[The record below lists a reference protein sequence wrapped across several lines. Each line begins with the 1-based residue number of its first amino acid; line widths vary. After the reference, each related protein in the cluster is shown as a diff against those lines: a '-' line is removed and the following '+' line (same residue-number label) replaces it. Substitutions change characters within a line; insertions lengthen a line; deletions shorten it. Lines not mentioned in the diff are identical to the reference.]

1 MPEDRRHEA
10 LPFLRPRIEEP
21 TTIVLFVFVVLCLGI
36 ASLIGLYL
44 WRQRRQR
51 IELETRFS
59 KVGTQKG
66 LAPRQILYLLQLAW
80 TTPMKNPLLLLNSV
94 YVFDK
99 IAGGR
104 ASELLHAAHQDELME
119 IVRFASSSALTV
131 WPPIS
136 PCIQRGNRKQ
146 DGRSWSGE
154 TRPKPFTRRSSSTVM
169 KGP

>member
-1 MPEDRRHEA
+1 MPEDRLHEA
-10 LPFLRPRIEEP
+10 LPFLRPQIEEP

-80 TTPMKNPLLLLNSV
+80 TTPMIAHSYCPLLLLNSV
-94 YVFDK
+94 YVLDK

-104 ASELLHAAHQDELME
+104 ASKLLHAAHQYELMAIGAIR
-119 IVRFASSSALTV
+119 IVLGFDRLSPEQPLHTTRQSATGWTIMV
-131 WPPIS
+131 W
-136 PCIQRGNRKQ
+136 R
-146 DGRSWSGE
+146 DE
-154 TRPKPFTRRSSSTVM
+154 TETFYP
-169 KGP
+169 

>member
-1 MPEDRRHEA
+1 MTGSCPASFEPPTQDSLKHHIIFNNEALCHSLNLRHALRPTQESTGAKQVGRRPQFMLVIFASCCYFLAMLEDRLYEA

-66 LAPRQILYLLQLAW
+66 LAPRQILYLLQLA
-80 TTPMKNPLLLLNSV
+80 
-94 YVFDK
+94 
-99 IAGGR
+99 
-104 ASELLHAAHQDELME
+104 
-119 IVRFASSSALTV
+119 
-131 WPPIS
+131 
-136 PCIQRGNRKQ
+136 
-146 DGRSWSGE
+146 
-154 TRPKPFTRRSSSTVM
+154 
-169 KGP
+169 